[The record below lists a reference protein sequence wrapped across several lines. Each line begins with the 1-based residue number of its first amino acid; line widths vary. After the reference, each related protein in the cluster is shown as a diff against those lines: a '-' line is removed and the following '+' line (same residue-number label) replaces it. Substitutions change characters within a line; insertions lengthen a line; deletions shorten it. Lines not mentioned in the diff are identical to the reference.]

1 MECFLMMDIY
11 RFVYEFTDK
20 FKGKH
25 GFGFEIKNDAD
36 RSLNYALNCTLKKVT
51 EDAGGKFSFNTAISS
66 IMELVNELYKYK
78 DGLINREL
86 FAHAVEVLVIVLSP
100 FAPHI
105 CEEMWE
111 ALGHDF
117 SISEVKWP
125 EYDESALILKT
136 VEIVIQINGKVRT
149 KMDIP
154 SDMSK
159 DGMIELA
166 SRDETIT
173 ALTEGREIVK
183 IVAVLGR
190 FINIV
195 VK

>member
-1 MECFLMMDIY
+1 M
-11 RFVYEFTDK
+11 
-20 FKGKH
+20 
-25 GFGFEIKNDAD
+25 
-36 RSLNYALNCTLKKVT
+36 
-51 EDAGGKFSFNTAISS
+51 
-66 IMELVNELYKYK
+66 
-78 DGLINREL
+78 
-86 FAHAVEVLVIVLSP
+86 
-100 FAPHI
+100 
-105 CEEMWE
+105 
-111 ALGHDF
+111 
-117 SISEVKWP
+117 
-125 EYDESALILKT
+125 KT

-183 IVAVLGR
+183 IVAVPGR
-190 FINIV
+190 LINIV